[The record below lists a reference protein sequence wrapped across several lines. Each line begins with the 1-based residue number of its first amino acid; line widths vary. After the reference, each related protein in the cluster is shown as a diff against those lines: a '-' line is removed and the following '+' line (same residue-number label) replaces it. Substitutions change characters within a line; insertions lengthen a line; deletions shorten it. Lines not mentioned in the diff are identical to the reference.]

1 MAMDADRASDGA
13 AAADAADGD
22 VLASNTRP
30 LIFGPFGTRPKTEAI
45 PLGTHSSIMLLISID
60 RSVFV
65 SGDPK
70 FPRHPSTEPNA
81 QPYLY

>member
-13 AAADAADGD
+13 AVAGADAD

-45 PLGTHSSIMLLISID
+45 PLGTDSSLDYAANLD
-60 RSVFV
+60 
-65 SGDPK
+65 
-70 FPRHPSTEPNA
+70 
-81 QPYLY
+81 